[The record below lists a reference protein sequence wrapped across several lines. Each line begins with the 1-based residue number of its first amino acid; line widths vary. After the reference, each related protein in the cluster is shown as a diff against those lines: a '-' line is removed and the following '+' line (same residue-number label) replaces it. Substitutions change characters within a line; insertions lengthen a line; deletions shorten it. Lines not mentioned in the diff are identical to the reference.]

1 MKKIKILLT
10 LSENGMDCGTLFSS
24 HFILKYNL
32 GNFYII
38 FNTLI
43 TFSDKFSIVEQP
55 KSVKLTTFNCKIQHL
70 YRYFFIVSCFSLTTK
85 SLTLKIFS
93 KISLNFKN

>member
-38 FNTLI
+38 LI
-43 TFSDKFSIVEQP
+43 
-55 KSVKLTTFNCKIQHL
+55 H
-70 YRYFFIVSCFSLTTK
+70 
-85 SLTLKIFS
+85 
-93 KISLNFKN
+93 

>member
-38 FNTLI
+38 LI
-43 TFSDKFSIVEQP
+43 H
-55 KSVKLTTFNCKIQHL
+55 KSPFQT
-70 YRYFFIVSCFSLTTK
+70 S
-85 SLTLKIFS
+85 
-93 KISLNFKN
+93 